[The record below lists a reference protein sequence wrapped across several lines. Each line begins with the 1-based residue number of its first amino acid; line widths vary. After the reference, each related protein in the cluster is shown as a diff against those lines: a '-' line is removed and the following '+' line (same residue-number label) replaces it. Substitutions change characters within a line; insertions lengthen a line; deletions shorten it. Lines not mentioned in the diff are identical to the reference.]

1 MPSQEDIAKAAER
14 RELRKLAREANIEQ
28 AHAQEAQLS
37 DVVAKA
43 KAKAAPA
50 KAPKPAR
57 PVKEVRAE
65 LRKQN
70 EQEADQQE
78 RDIAPPE
85 GEVDVSKLNGRVP
98 TLHELNR
105 LARQQ
110 TRSFKI
116 GARSVARAA
125 GKAAYDTAMRE
136 VPHLAP
142 KRHKRAR
149 DADSAMAA
157 AQAKAKAAAKQNK

>member
-28 AHAQEAQLS
+28 AYAQEAQLS
-37 DVVAKA
+37 DVVA

-85 GEVDVSKLNGRVP
+85 GEVEVAKFNGRVP
-98 TLHELNR
+98 TLQELNR

-116 GARSVARAA
+116 GARTVARAA
-125 GKAAYDTAMRE
+125 GKAAYDTAMRD
-136 VPHLAP
+136 VPHLGP

-149 DADSAMAA
+149 DAQDAMAA
-157 AQAKAKAAAKQNK
+157 AQAKAKAAAEQNK